1 MCNNIFVKL
10 NTDITSKKIKEIKV
24 NAILQSKYN
33 KIYYVT
39 IIYFNNNSEDYRLK
53 EKYYFEYI
61 KYININ

>member
-24 NAILQSKYN
+24 NAVLQSKYN

-39 IIYFNNNSEDYRLK
+39 IIYFDNTCEDYRLK
-53 EKYYFEYI
+53 QKYYFQYL
-61 KYININ
+61 KYIN